1 MTKTA
6 GVPALTSVEMTL
18 TGDSRKGWGNVSPSF
33 LYLPTMTFEIVF
45 VLGVLVVAVA
55 LFVTERLRV
64 DVVAMLVLLSLMLAD
79 VLGFEE
85 AVAGFSNEAVIT
97 IASVLVLSGAL
108 ARTGVANIIGDR
120 VLGLAGG
127 SRTGLLVTMM
137 ATVGLLSGFMN
148 DIGVTALLLPV
159 VVDLA
164 RRTDQ
169 PPSKLLIP
177 LAFASLL
184 GGMTTLIGTAPN
196 ILISGALHEAGLEPF
211 SLFDF
216 SLIGYAALAAGILYM
231 VTLGRRL
238 LPTRRGAES
247 DQSISPDRLG
257 GLYGLAGVLFAVT
270 IPKGSWLVGRSLAEI
285 RPGSAL
291 GITVLAVR
299 REGKRH
305 LDLDGAFRVAGG
317 DRLLLSGRD
326 ELLRALQTWDRLEV
340 TPASTTLRELVPAG
354 VVFTEISVPAG
365 LAGAR
370 LADWDLRRRFAVAV
384 LGVHHSGRVQ
394 LTHLSGLELDEN
406 DRLLLMGREED
417 IERLESKMAS
427 AASRR
432 QLGGGEMEVE
442 YGLTRRLVEVTI
454 PADSELDSITL
465 ADSHLGESFGFN
477 VVAIRR
483 GDTHQWLPGPGDLL
497 HAGDVLLVEG
507 RNSDFALLEAFQELE
522 PMPPQSTVESLSTEQ
537 HGFAEFILEPRSTM
551 IGSSLSDILFRQRF
565 GLNVLA
571 MWKGARA
578 FRTGLADRALE
589 LGDAFLV
596 HGPRDRIEGLAADP
610 NFICLTRADAT
621 PVRRQMAPVAAAI
634 MGGVLA
640 LVITGVLPIYIAAP
654 AGALA
659 MVISRCVSMEEA
671 YSLISWRAVLL
682 IAGML
687 SLGRAMEES
696 GAAELIAT
704 GVLGSVASFGTPAV
718 VGALFLVTA
727 LSAQVMPTAAVA
739 VLMAPIGL
747 STAANLGLSPHAVLM
762 AVAIGSSCAFLSPV
776 GHPVNLLVMGVG
788 GYRFTDY
795 ARVGLPL
802 LVIVFLV
809 VVLLLPLVWPLG

>member
-1 MTKTA
+1 
-6 GVPALTSVEMTL
+6 MTL
-18 TGDSRKGWGNVSPSF
+18 
-33 LYLPTMTFEIVF
+33 EIGF
-45 VLGVLVVAVA
+45 VLGVLLVAVV

-64 DVVAMLVLLSLMLAD
+64 DVVALLVLLTLMLAG

-120 VLGLAGG
+120 VFGLAGR
-127 SRTGLLVTMM
+127 SRTGMLVTMM

-164 RRTDQ
+164 RRTEQ

-196 ILISGALHEAGLEPF
+196 ILISGALHEAGHEPF

-216 SLIGYAALAAGILYM
+216 SPLGYIALAAGILYM
-231 VTLGRRL
+231 ATLGRRL
-238 LPTRRGAES
+238 LPTRRAGET
-247 DQSISPDRLG
+247 DESISPDRLG

-270 IPKGSWLVGRSLAEI
+270 VPRDSWLVGRSLAEV

-291 GITVLAVR
+291 GITVLTSR
-299 REGKRH
+299 RVGERP
-305 LDLDGAFRVAGG
+305 LDLDGAFRIEGD

-326 ELLRALQTWDRLEV
+326 ELLRALHAWRRLEV
-340 TPASTTLRELVPAG
+340 ARSPTTLRELAPDGIAFAEIAVPA
-354 VVFTEISVPAG
+354 ERAG
-365 LAGAR
+365 GT
-370 LADWDLRRRFAVAV
+370 LADWRLRRKFSVAV
-384 LGVHHSGRVQ
+384 LGVRHDGRVR
-394 LTHLSGLELDEN
+394 LTHLSELILEHD
-406 DRLLLMGREED
+406 DRLLVMGRD
-417 IERLESKMAS
+417 ADVARLETEIS
-427 AASRR
+427 AACRR
-432 QLGGGEMEVE
+432 LAPGEIEAE
-442 YGLTRRLVEVTI
+442 YELARHLVEVSV
-454 PADSELDSITL
+454 PADSELDEVTL

-477 VVAIRR
+477 VLGIRR
-483 GDTHQWLPGPGDLL
+483 GQERLWLPGPADRL

-507 RNSDFALLEAFQELE
+507 RNSDFALLEAFQELQ
-522 PMPPQSTVESLSTEQ
+522 PMPPRSTVESLSTER

-551 IGSSLSDILFRQRF
+551 IGSSFADILFRQRF

-571 MWKGARA
+571 IWQRDRA
-578 FRTGLADRALE
+578 YRTRLADRTLG

-596 HGPRDRIEGLAADP
+596 HGPRDRIESLAADP
-610 NFICLTRADAT
+610 DFICLTRADVA
-621 PVRRQMAPVAAAI
+621 PVRRGMAPVAAAI
-634 MGGVLA
+634 MAAVL
-640 LVITGVLPIYIAAP
+640 LTVVTGTLPIYIAAP

-659 MVISRCVSMEEA
+659 MVLLRCVSMEEA
-671 YSLISWRAVLL
+671 YALISWRAVLL

-687 SLGRAMEES
+687 SLGRAMQES
-696 GAAELIAT
+696 GAAELIASQ
-704 GVLGSVASFGTPAV
+704 VLGSVAGLGVTAV
-718 VGALFLVTA
+718 IAALFLVTA

-747 STAANLGLSPHAVLM
+747 STAASLDLSPHAVLM
-762 AVAIGSSCAFLSPV
+762 AVALGASCAFLSPV

-809 VVLLLPLVWPLG
+809 VVLLLSAVWPLAGG